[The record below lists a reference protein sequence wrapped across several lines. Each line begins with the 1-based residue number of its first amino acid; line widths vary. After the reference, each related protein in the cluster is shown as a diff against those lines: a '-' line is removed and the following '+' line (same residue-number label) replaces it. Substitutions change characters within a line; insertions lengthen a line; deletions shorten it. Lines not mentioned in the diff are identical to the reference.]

1 MKPILIALI
10 VSLSCGVA
18 AAGST
23 SLATGQEMPKPQ
35 KEHEWLQQIVGEWD
49 TEAEITFEPG
59 KPPAKN
65 KGTESVRAIGGHW
78 ILSETKGEMISGMA
92 FTGILSLGYS
102 AEKKR
107 YIGTWIDSVGSHLWT
122 YTGTVDASGKVLTL
136 ETEGPTPDGK
146 TGKFREVLTI
156 KDKDHKSFSSSAEKD
171 GQWVTF
177 LKVEYTRKK

>member
-18 AAGST
+18 A
-23 SLATGQEMPKPQ
+23 GQEMPKPQ